1 LRVSDMR
8 GIDLGVFDFD
18 YDLTWSALFLNAEGR
33 VYGRYGGRTP
43 DSASALYSLK
53 GLRHALTSALERHR
67 QGAAPPSV
75 VPETRKV
82 EDFPAAR
89 RLPDKACLH
98 CHHVYDFRREALQAA
113 GRWKLDEVWVNPEPA
128 NIGLTLSLERGD
140 HVIGVAAD
148 SAAERVGLRN
158 GDVLATLNGRPIASI
173 ADAQYALHLAPAQG
187 EVPITWRRGRETLSG
202 KLTLAAGWRKTDVSW
217 RWSLRGLAPAS
228 QVHGD
233 DLTAEEKKI
242 LGLGPTALAFRQGNF
257 VTRPAREAG
266 IRINDILLGV
276 DGKRL
281 DLSARQFDAFI
292 RLNYKVGDVVT
303 YNILRGKERLDL
315 ELKLND
321 R

>member
-1 LRVSDMR
+1 MR

-18 YDLTWSALFLNAEGR
+18 YDLTWTALFVNAEGR

-53 GLRHALTSALERHR
+53 GLRHALASALARHR
-67 QGAAPPSV
+67 EGAAPPV
-75 VPETRKV
+75 LVPEIRKV
-82 EDFPAAR
+82 EDYAAAR
-89 RLPDKACLH
+89 RLPERACLH

-113 GRWKLDEVWVNPEPA
+113 GRWKLDEVWVYPEPA
-128 NIGLTLSLERGD
+128 NVGLTLSLERGD
-140 HVIGVAAD
+140 EVVGIAPD
-148 SAAERVGLRN
+148 SAAERLGLRK
-158 GDVLATLNGRPIASI
+158 GDRLRTVNDRSIASI
-173 ADAQYALHLAPAQG
+173 ADVQYALHVAPAAG
-187 EVPITWRRGRETLSG
+187 DVPITWRRGDRALSG
-202 KLTLAAGWRKTDVSW
+202 KLALAPGWRKTDVSW

-233 DLTAEEKKI
+233 DLTVDEKKT
-242 LGLGPTALAFRQGNF
+242 LGLGPAALAFRQGNF

-276 DGKRL
+276 DSKRL

-292 RLNYKVGDVVT
+292 RLNYKVGDVVR

-315 ELKLND
+315 ELKLSD